1 MKYVNSEAFAQEQ
14 DSRDELKGFREH
26 FIFPQHEGKDVIYF
40 CGNSLGLQPKN
51 AAGYVERELAK
62 WAEHAVEGHFNEP
75 RPWLYYHKL
84 FKQSSAHLVGALEHE
99 VVVMNNLTTNL
110 HLLMASFY
118 RPKGKQTKILME
130 AGSFPSDAYAVETQ
144 VRFHGLD
151 PDKHII
157 ELKPKEGAHFLD
169 PVDILRAID
178 HHAGELALILM
189 PGIQYYTGQVMPM
202 EAIAKKAR
210 EQGIPFGLDLAHAA
224 GNIPMELHD
233 WGVDFAVWC
242 TYKYLN
248 SGPGSVAGAFVHERH
263 ANNPEMPRLA
273 GWWGHDEESRFK
285 MEKGFVPMHG
295 ADGWQLSNMN
305 ILGTAAHLASA
316 ELFMQANIKTL
327 RSKSI
332 RLTGFLNYVIY
343 QIDGGEYIEVITPQ
357 EPDSRGAQLSL
368 LVKKGGKRLFNLL
381 REEGVIGD
389 WREPDVIRLA
399 PTPMYNTFMD
409 VYRFG
414 QILDKALLVL

>member
-51 AAGYVERELAK
+51 AANYVQRELSK
-62 WAEHAVEGHFNEP
+62 WADHAVEGHFNEP
-75 RPWLYYHKL
+75 RPWLHYHKL
-84 FKQSSAHLVGALEHE
+84 FKKSSAHLVGALEHE

-118 RPKGKQTKILME
+118 KPSGKRTKILME

-151 PDKHII
+151 PDQHII
-157 ELKPKEGAHFLD
+157 ELKPKEGAYALESQ
-169 PVDILRAID
+169 DILDAID
-178 HHAGELALILM
+178 THATELALILM
-189 PGIQYYTGQVMPM
+189 PGIQYYTGQLMPM
-202 EAIAKKAR
+202 EAMAQKAA
-210 EQGIPFGLDLAHAA
+210 EHGIPFGLDLAHAA
-224 GNIPMELHD
+224 GNVAMKLHD

-263 ANNPEMPRLA
+263 ANNPEIPRLA
-273 GWWGHDEESRFK
+273 GWWGHHEESRFK
-285 MEKGFVPMHG
+285 MEKGFIPMHG

-316 ELFMQANIKTL
+316 ELFLEANIKTL

-332 RLTGFLNYVIY
+332 RLTGFLNHVIY
-343 QIDGGEYIEVITPQ
+343 QIDGGAHIDVITPND
-357 EPDSRGAQLSL
+357 PDSRGAQLSL

-399 PTPMYNTFMD
+399 PTPMYNSFMD

-414 QILDKALLVL
+414 LILDKALMVL